1 MAEHNELGD
10 KGEFLAVQY
19 LEKQGYSIL
28 TRNWRT
34 GKLEIDIIAQKDGF
48 VVFVEVKTRVNN
60 YMGEPEM
67 AVTKKKQS
75 QIIKAAD
82 AYFKETDCQ
91 LESRFDIISVILN
104 SKTEEIKHIEQ
115 AFYPLMRR

>member
-28 TRNWRT
+28 TRNWRS